1 MFMDTPFQS
10 FFKSW
15 WIFLLLGIIV
25 FLLGLGAIFDPLP
38 AYMAFS
44 TFIWLS
50 FILTGIIQAAS
61 SVVFR
66 KSVPYWWANLII
78 AILLILIGISVATDA
93 LSRLLLPIYVFA
105 FGLIIQGFNAVFAA
119 LALKKEG
126 AGWALTLVCGIIS
139 VLIGLFLPFHP
150 LIGIGT
156 VGLFVGM
163 ALLVVGLEFIVSG
176 FFLYKLKK
184 ATDL

>member
-1 MFMDTPFQS
+1 MFMDNPLQNFL
-10 FFKSW
+10 KSW
-15 WIFLLLGIIV
+15 WIFLLLGIVV

-50 FILTGIIQAAS
+50 FILTGIIQAAAS
-61 SVVFR
+61 IVFR
-66 KSVPYWWANLII
+66 KSVPYWYVNLII
-78 AILLILIGISVATDA
+78 AVLLILVGISVATDVLA
-93 LSRLLLPIYVFA
+93 RLLLPIYVFS
-105 FGLIIQGFNAVFAA
+105 FGLIFQGVNAVFAA

-126 AGWALTLVCGIIS
+126 ASWVLTLICGVIS

-150 LIGIGT
+150 MVGIGT

-163 ALLVVGLEFIVSG
+163 ALLVVGLEFIISG
-176 FFLYKLKK
+176 ACLYRLKK
-184 ATDL
+184 SADL